1 MRKYHY
7 FVVAAVPC
15 VLICLLL
22 AGYVNLCAL
31 DNVKLP
37 ILRGIT
43 RNSLVRIGSD
53 NLPVAKKYF
62 CIIHDPVNIYFDHA
76 ARSLKFLYDV
86 KDDRQGVTMIFFY
99 FSLAALLVVFLLLA
113 ITFHL
118 LKNSQRLSR
127 KLSEALKNLNVEKER
142 EENANSMKT
151 LFIQN
156 INHEIRT
163 PLNGIIG
170 FSRLLA
176 EDGDVLSAAERQE
189 YMGLIEKNTNTLL
202 EMVNDVL
209 DISELESG
217 NMKFDLKLCSVN
229 EICQFAAAS
238 ARSYASKGVDIIYRP
253 HKEDY
258 MIMTDGRRAVQV
270 LVNYLTNACKF
281 TVKGSITVDYK
292 IEPDKFVR
300 DYSSIEDKNDN
311 KAEGTPEKSGVIIF
325 SVTDTGR
332 DLPPEKAQM
341 IFRRFA
347 GLDKFASGSGLG
359 LHICALIADGLNAKV
374 KLDTSYTG
382 GSRFLFIHPIR

>member
-1 MRKYHY
+1 MRRYHSC
-7 FVVAAVPC
+7 VVAAVPC
-15 VLICLLL
+15 ILICLLL
-22 AGYVNLCAL
+22 AGYVNLYAQ
-31 DNVKLP
+31 NTKLP
-37 ILRGIT
+37 VLSEIT
-43 RNSLVRIGSD
+43 GDRLVRICND
-53 NLPVAKKYF
+53 NLPVAKKHF
-62 CIIHDPVNIYFDHA
+62 CIIHGPVKIYFDHA
-76 ARSLKFLYDV
+76 AKSMKSLYDV
-86 KDDRQGVTMIFFY
+86 KDDRQGDTMIFVC
-99 FSLAALLVVFLLLA
+99 FSLAVFLIVLLLLA

-142 EENANSMKT
+142 EENANNMKT

-163 PLNGIIG
+163 PLNGITG

-176 EDGDVLSAAERQE
+176 EDCDVLSAAERQE
-189 YMGLIEKNTNTLL
+189 YVALIEKNTNTLL
-202 EMVNDVL
+202 GMVNDIL
-209 DISELESG
+209 DISEMESG
-217 NMKFDLKLCSVN
+217 NMTFDLKLCSVN
-229 EICQFAAAS
+229 EMCQFAAAS
-238 ARSYASKGVDIIYRP
+238 ARSYAKKGVDIIYRP
-253 HKEDY
+253 HEKDY
-258 MIMTDGRRAVQV
+258 MIMTDGRRTVQV

-281 TVKGSITVDYK
+281 TVKGSITIDYK

-311 KAEGTPEKSGVIIF
+311 KAEGTQEKSGVIIF

-347 GLDKFASGSGLG
+347 GLDKFALGNGLG
-359 LHICALIADGLNAKV
+359 LHICALIADGLHAKV

>member
-1 MRKYHY
+1 MRRYHSC
-7 FVVAAVPC
+7 VVAAVPC
-15 VLICLLL
+15 ILICLLL
-22 AGYVNLCAL
+22 AGYVNLYAQ
-31 DNVKLP
+31 NTKLP
-37 ILRGIT
+37 VLSEIT
-43 RNSLVRIGSD
+43 GNRLVRICND
-53 NLPVAKKYF
+53 NLPVAKKHF
-62 CIIHDPVNIYFDHA
+62 CIIHGPVKIYFDHA
-76 ARSLKFLYDV
+76 AKSMKSLYDV
-86 KDDRQGVTMIFFY
+86 KDDRQGDTMIFVY
-99 FSLAALLVVFLLLA
+99 FSLAVFLIVLLLLA

-142 EENANSMKT
+142 EENANNMKT

-163 PLNGIIG
+163 PLNGITG

-176 EDGDVLSAAERQE
+176 EDCDVLSAAERQE
-189 YMGLIEKNTNTLL
+189 YVALIEKNTNTLL
-202 EMVNDVL
+202 GMVNDIL
-209 DISELESG
+209 DISEMESG
-217 NMKFDLKLCSVN
+217 NMTFDLKLCSVN
-229 EICQFAAAS
+229 EMCQFAAAS
-238 ARSYASKGVDIIYRP
+238 ARSYANKGVDIIYRP
-253 HKEDY
+253 HEEDY
-258 MIMTDGRRAVQV
+258 MIMTDGRRTVQV

-281 TVKGSITVDYK
+281 TVKGSITIDYK

-311 KAEGTPEKSGVIIF
+311 KAEGTQEKSGVIIF

-347 GLDKFASGSGLG
+347 GLDKFALGSGLG
-359 LHICALIADGLNAKV
+359 LHICALIADGLHAKV